1 MVNSTVTIL
10 KDLGDTTFFEVSL
23 AESENVSHSVM
34 TNSFATPWTAAR
46 QAPLS
51 MEIPGENTGTYAL
64 LQEMFL
70 TWG

>member
-1 MVNSTVTIL
+1 MKINYEQKVKVLVAQSCP
-10 KDLGDTTFFEVSL
+10 D
-23 AESENVSHSVM
+23 
-34 TNSFATPWTAAR
+34 SFATPWTAAR